1 MGEPGVSDLILGEL
15 AFFLSL
21 VACSEGTRHVVRWQ
35 FPGHQ
40 TAVALEICSLT
51 LGWYSTSITLVLL
64 NKWVLSSWMGGGLDF
79 PIFYTMTH
87 MVLKG
92 LFSLLYILVFRCRS
106 AELPSWKTLKMA
118 SMIGVLV
125 GLDVVASN
133 ISFQYITVTFYVMVK
148 SSALL
153 WILMFGMLANV
164 EPCSP
169 QIIAAVIVTA
179 SGMFLSTYGEA
190 DFNLTGF
197 CLVLASEIF
206 AAARWVSTQ
215 ALMRDTDLDAV
226 TAVLYMFPG
235 STLSLLP
242 LVFVR
247 EFDEVTRLI
256 SDGSQMLSYIT
267 LAVVPGFLAFGL
279 IVLEVRLVQETS
291 SLTLAVLGNLK
302 SVATIMFAILIF
314 RESATLP
321 QWCGVTI
328 GTVGMI
334 WYSYFKELQ
343 NSVTIKSAGGTG
355 AKYEIIPATQTK
367 ILSCPF
373 SA

>member
-1 MGEPGVSDLILGEL
+1 M
-15 AFFLSL
+15 
-21 VACSEGTRHVVRWQ
+21 
-35 FPGHQ
+35 
-40 TAVALEICSLT
+40 
-51 LGWYSTSITLVLL
+51 
-64 NKWVLSSWMGGGLDF
+64 
-79 PIFYTMTH
+79 
-87 MVLKG
+87 
-92 LFSLLYILVFRCRS
+92 
-106 AELPSWKTLKMA
+106 
-118 SMIGVLV
+118 
-125 GLDVVASN
+125 
-133 ISFQYITVTFYVMVK
+133 
-148 SSALL
+148 
-153 WILMFGMLANV
+153 